1 MEVRLFATLAEVA
14 GDDSISV
21 DPEPGA
27 TLGDVLEVLFEQ
39 APALESH
46 VFDDAEDTVATHVRV
61 LHEGTDP
68 FLEGDGLDEPVAEG
82 DELALFP
89 PVSGG

>member
-1 MEVRLFATLAEVA
+1 MRWRLFATLAEAA
-14 GDDSISV
+14 GDSEVRVDG
-21 DPEPGA
+21 DPE
-27 TLGDVLEVLFEQ
+27 TVGDAFDALL
-39 APALESH
+39 AAHPALE
-46 VFDDAEDTVATHVRV
+46 AEVLDEDGDLYDHVRL

-68 FLEGDGLDEPVAEG
+68 FAEGEGFETAVEEG